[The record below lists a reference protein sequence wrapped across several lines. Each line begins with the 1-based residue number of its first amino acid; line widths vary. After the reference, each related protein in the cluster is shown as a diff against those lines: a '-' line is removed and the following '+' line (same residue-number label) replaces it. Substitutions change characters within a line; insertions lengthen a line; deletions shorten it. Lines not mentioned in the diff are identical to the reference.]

1 MAHLSTHL
9 HPDHLSSRRS
19 SFRRR
24 RSRSRSPSV
33 HPQRPQSPSTTQ
45 AYTEDDEQ
53 HKSQQQQQSKTTTTT
68 TSITTTTT
76 SGDQMITTTATTTIP
91 VCTTEQDHH
100 QQQQQQQFD
109 EYGRQQQQQ
118 QHSPSKLPDQLG
130 FADTVSD
137 LVGIVKYET
146 SRKGRAKCKYRSKI
160 NQFD

>member
-53 HKSQQQQQSKTTTTT
+53 HKSQQQSKTITTTT

-76 SGDQMITTTATTTIP
+76 SGDQMITTTATTTTIP

-109 EYGRQQQQQ
+109 EYGRQQQ